1 MPRIMFEEVVC
12 PRAHMNRKWYT
23 LPLSF
28 VMHSALV
35 ALLIVIPLVVTDAL
49 PAPRK
54 LLNYMIAD
62 LPPTPVPPSPAPR
75 RIQQTD
81 IQNSRF
87 DAAPVSVPDGI
98 HRETALEMTQ

>member
-1 MPRIMFEEVVC
+1 MPRMMFEEVVC
-12 PRAHMNRKWYT
+12 SRAVMNRKWYT

-35 ALLIVIPLVVTDAL
+35 ALLILIPLVVTDAL

-62 LPPTPVPPSPAPR
+62 VPPTPAPPSPAPR

-81 IQNSRF
+81 IQNSSI
-87 DAAPVSVPDGI
+87 DSAPVTAPAGI
-98 HRETALEMTQ
+98 H